1 VTAEELR
8 AELAAA
14 EAALVRP
21 SSSGDPALARL
32 GPVAL
37 RQHHARTDRDLE
49 RYTAAVARVEAL
61 RHRLALAVERER
73 VPLTAVDV
81 AGAREVRT
89 RSGWW
94 RVVRVN
100 ARSVSVESGFSWV
113 DRVPFGR
120 VLEVRR

>member
-8 AELAAA
+8 AELATA
-14 EAALVRP
+14 EAALTCP

-73 VPLTAVDV
+73 VPLTVVDV

-100 ARSVSVESGFSWV
+100 ARSVSVESGHSWV